1 MPMYNLWPLIEPLL
15 DAAEAKNVVEIG
27 SYEAENTRR
36 LLNRARHTKGIVHAV
51 DPFPKFHTGDAERE
65 YGPHIVI
72 HKKKSL
78 DAIPTLCPC
87 DAVLI
92 DGDHTWYT
100 VINELRLLHKH
111 SALCGH
117 MPLILLHDTGWP
129 YGRRD
134 CYCVDEDIPKEYRHP
149 HALKGLVMGQSYVSD
164 VPWALHSNC
173 DNALYEGG
181 PHNGVL
187 TAVEDFL
194 KEVGPEWSFTDIPGF
209 YGLGILLHEK
219 TARAFPALASL
230 VKSLQLP
237 AIVLEHLLNL
247 ERCRFSTYEEVHRLD
262 WKIKQ
267 MSAQETS
274 MPPGAPSEKET
285 ASVSTER
292 SGS

>member
-1 MPMYNLWPLIEPLL
+1 MYNLWSLVEPLL

-27 SYEAENTRR
+27 SFEAENTRH
-36 LLNRARHTKGIVHAV
+36 LLHRARRTKGIVHAV

-65 YGPHIVI
+65 YGPFIAI
-72 HKKKSL
+72 HQKKSL
-78 DAIPTLCPC
+78 DVIPDLCPC

-111 SALCGH
+111 SVLHGQ
-117 MPLILLHDTGWP
+117 MPLILLHDVGWP

-134 CYCVDEDIPKEYRHP
+134 CYQIDEDIPKEYRHP
-149 HALKGLVMGQSYVSD
+149 HAFKGLVMGQSYVTD

-194 KEVGPEWSFTDIPGF
+194 KEIGSEWSFTDIPGF

-237 AIVLEHLLNL
+237 IPLREHLLSL
-247 ERCRFSTYEEVHRLD
+247 ERIRFSCYTEINRLE
-262 WKIKQ
+262 WELKNT
-267 MSAQETS
+267 SAQEQS
-274 MPPGAPSEKET
+274 VCPPTPSEREI
-285 ASVSTER
+285 AAVAMEQ